1 MAVIEKIRQRTGL
14 LILIIGLALLSFLVS
29 DAISNNMGIFQ
40 GQDNT
45 VGVIDGKTITY
56 QEFSEK
62 IANISDNLEQQGQP
76 VNEFTLNMI
85 REQIWNDYFQ
95 TLVIDEQYEELG
107 LEVTGDEI
115 FAAITNPVD
124 FPQIRDAAA
133 FKNQATQQF
142 DPMIFKQ
149 QYEFWRAGGDEQ
161 ARTQWKQWVEY
172 ENNGVKPQLIQ
183 KKYNMLLSKA
193 VYKTSLEVKAEMDDN
208 MTTADAKIVGFN
220 FNSIVDDSVT
230 VNDEE
235 MEAYLKAHKS
245 EYQQEATRRI
255 EYVMFEIHPTSQDTA
270 KALQWITEKK
280 VKFQNAKNDT
290 IFIQSNS
297 DKGFDTTF
305 KSRGTYPDDI
315 EPAIFSANEG
325 DIVGPAYN
333 EGKYSLY
340 KILKFQDDTVP
351 YIRASQILIKPRGAY
366 EKEDSLQAVVRAN
379 AIAAALRKG
388 ADFTQMAKD
397 SSQDYRTASKGGDLG
412 WMKKGTGA
420 LQEAVE
426 RSLYAT
432 PEGGIVVVRGSGG
445 VHILKVTG
453 AKTNRT
459 VMIGEISHSI
469 TYSSE
474 TEGAVYDEAFK
485 FASESRDGTA
495 FSDNAE
501 AAGYAKMVSDDLKES
516 EETLPNMS
524 SAREIVRWA
533 FHEDTEI
540 GTVSPVF
547 NVDNKYVVAQ
557 LVGIK
562 EKGLAKIDDVR
573 ERLENDTRIA
583 KKAEIL
589 KKRIEGV
596 MDPNKTI
603 EQIALDLGAIVNNSP
618 NTMFA
623 NPNLPFVGNDLILT
637 GAIMGSEPNKIYG
650 PIETKNG
657 VWVYTVSKR
666 NEVPFNGDLM
676 AERNRMISTSS
687 AEVANRAFEALK
699 KMADMEDYRY
709 KFF

>member
-29 DAISNNMGIFQ
+29 DAISNNMGIFR
-40 GQDNT
+40 GEDNT
-45 VGVIDGKTITY
+45 VGVIDGKSITY

-62 IANISDNLEQQGQP
+62 TQKISDNLEQQGQP

-85 REQIWNDYFQ
+85 REQVWNDYFQ
-95 TLVIDEQYEELG
+95 TLVIDGQYEELG
-107 LEVTGDEI
+107 LMVTGDEI
-115 FAAITNPVD
+115 FATVTNPVD

-142 DPMIFKQ
+142 DPALMVNYLKQ
-149 QYEFWRAGGDEQ
+149 LDQDETGDMK
-161 ARTQWKQWVEY
+161 RQWVEF
-172 ENNGVKPQLIQ
+172 ENNSLKPQIIQ
-183 KKYNMLLSKA
+183 KKYNTLLSKA
-193 VYKTSLEVKAEMDDN
+193 VYKTGLEVKAEMEAN
-208 MTTADAKIVGFN
+208 MVTADAKIVGFN
-220 FNSIVDDSVT
+220 FNSIADDSVT
-230 VNDEE
+230 VSDEE
-235 MEAYLKAHKS
+235 MEAYLKAHPLD
-245 EYQQEATRRI
+245 YQQEATRRI
-255 EYVMFEIHPTSQDTA
+255 EYVMFEINPSTADTA
-270 KALQWITEKK
+270 KALSWITNKKSLFEK
-280 VKFQNAKNDT
+280 AKNDT
-290 IFIQSNS
+290 LFIESNS
-297 DKGFDTTF
+297 EKGFDTTF
-305 KSRGTYPDDI
+305 KSRGTYPDDV
-315 EPAIFSANEG
+315 EPVLFSSPEG
-325 DIVGPAYN
+325 TVIGPSYT
-333 EGKYSLY
+333 EGKYSIY
-340 KILKFQDDTVP
+340 KVLGYQEDSVP
-351 YIRASQILIKPRGAY
+351 YIRASQILIKPSGGY
-366 EKEDSLQAVVRAN
+366 EKEDSLKAVVRAN

-420 LQEAVE
+420 LQEVVE

-432 PEGGIVVVRGSGG
+432 PEGGIIVVRGSGG

-459 VMIGEISHSI
+459 VRIGEISHNI
-469 TYSSE
+469 AYSSE
-474 TEGAVYDEAFK
+474 TEGGVYDEAFK
-485 FASESRDGTA
+485 FASESREGTA

-501 AAGYAKMVSDDLKES
+501 TAGYMKRVSDDLKES

-540 GTVSPVF
+540 GTVSQVF

-562 EKGLAKIDDVR
+562 EKGLAKLEDVR
-573 ERLENDTRIA
+573 DRLQNETRIS
-583 KKAEIL
+583 KKAETL
-589 KKRIEGV
+589 KKRIEAA
-596 MDPNKTI
+596 MDPNKSI
-603 EQIALDLGAIVNNSP
+603 EQLALDLGAIVNNSP
-618 NTMFA
+618 NTIFA

-657 VWVYTVSKR
+657 VFVYLVSKR
-666 NEVPFNGDLM
+666 NEVPFSGDLV
-676 AERNRMISTSS
+676 AERNRMIQTSS
-687 AEVANRAFEALK
+687 TEVANRAFEALK
-699 KMADMEDYRY
+699 KMADMKDYRY

>member
-29 DAISNNMGIFQ
+29 DAISNNMGIFR
-40 GQDNT
+40 GEDNT
-45 VGVIDGKTITY
+45 VGVIDGRSITY
-56 QEFSEK
+56 QEFSAKTDK
-62 IANISDNLEQQGQP
+62 ISENLEKQGQP

-85 REQIWNDYFQ
+85 REQVWNDYFQ

-107 LEVTGDEI
+107 LMVTGDEI
-115 FAAITNPVD
+115 FATVTNPVD

-142 DPMIFKQ
+142 DPALMVNYLKQ
-149 QYEFWRAGGDEQ
+149 LDQDETGDMK
-161 ARTQWKQWVEY
+161 RQWVEF
-172 ENNGVKPQLIQ
+172 ENNSLKPQIIQ
-183 KKYNMLLSKA
+183 KKYNTLLSKA
-193 VYKTSLEVKAEMDDN
+193 VYKTSLEVKAEMEASLV
-208 MTTADAKIVGFN
+208 TADAKIVGFN
-220 FNSIVDDSVT
+220 FNSIVDDSVS
-230 VNDEE
+230 VSDEE

-255 EYVMFEIHPTSQDTA
+255 EYVVFDINPTSEDTA
-270 KALQWITEKK
+270 KALEWITGKK
-280 VKFQNAKNDT
+280 AKFEMAKNDT

-305 KSRGTYPDDI
+305 KSRGTYPDDV

-325 DIVGPAYN
+325 DIIGPAYS
-333 EGKYSLY
+333 EGKFSIY
-340 KILKFQDDTVP
+340 KVLKFNEDTVP
-351 YIRASQILIKPRGAY
+351 YIRASQILIKPRGGY
-366 EKEDSLQAVVRAN
+366 EKEDSLKALVRAN
-379 AIAAALRKG
+379 AIAAALRNG

-420 LQEAVE
+420 LQEVVE
-426 RSLYAT
+426 RSLYTT

-459 VMIGEISHSI
+459 VMVGEINHNI

-474 TEGAVYDEAFK
+474 SEGIVYEEAFK
-485 FASESRDGTA
+485 FASESREGSA

-501 AAGYAKMVSDDLKES
+501 TAGYAKMVSDDLKES

-540 GTVSPVF
+540 NSVSPVF

-562 EKGLAKIDDVR
+562 EKGLAKLDDVR
-573 ERLENDTRIA
+573 DRLQNDTRIA
-583 KKAEIL
+583 KKAEML
-589 KKRIEGV
+589 KKRIESV
-596 MDPNKTI
+596 MDGTKTI

-637 GAIMGSEPNKIYG
+637 GAIMGSEPNKLYG
-650 PIETKNG
+650 PIETENG
-657 VWVYTVSKR
+657 VWIYIVTKR
-666 NEVPFNGDLM
+666 NDVPFNGDMM

-699 KMADMEDYRY
+699 KMAEMEDYRY